1 MNSWAA
7 GTGVGSQDL
16 VQRTDGGTVCGE
28 TGCRPAP
35 GKEEGTVG
43 PGEEQTLSRGG
54 QRKGTQCNEY

>member
-35 GKEEGTVG
+35 RKEEGTVG

-54 QRKGTQCNEY
+54 